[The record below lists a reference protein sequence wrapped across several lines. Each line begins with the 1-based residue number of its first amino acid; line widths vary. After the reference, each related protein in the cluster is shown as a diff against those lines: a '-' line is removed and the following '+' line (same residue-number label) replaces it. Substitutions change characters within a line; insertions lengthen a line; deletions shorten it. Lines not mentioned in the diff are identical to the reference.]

1 MRKIHYHYNLGHVN
15 LTLSFRNGD
24 FDFKCMPI
32 HAMMISCFDEAYIG
46 NKEMGM
52 SSEELS
58 NWLGISQGM
67 IKQKMSF
74 WVHKGVV
81 KENRLPRQGLSLKR
95 ITSFEDGE
103 VVYYKPVDEYQQV
116 ASDEIDDDIDN
127 LILKES
133 TST

>member
-1 MRKIHYHYNLGHVN
+1 
-15 LTLSFRNGD
+15 
-24 FDFKCMPI
+24 
-32 HAMMISCFDEAYIG
+32 
-46 NKEMGM
+46 
-52 SSEELS
+52 
-58 NWLGISQGM
+58 
-67 IKQKMSF
+67 MSF